1 MTKPVSRSAA
11 PVQALLFMLL
21 GVFGFSIV
29 DAATKWL
36 TGDFGTWQIVAVTRL
51 PPLFFALIL
60 TARATGNPF
69 RLHTRHIK
77 SHAIR
82 GLFVL
87 STTYCFYAALRYL
100 PLADCVAIA
109 FAAPLFITA
118 LSGPLLGER
127 VGWRRWSAVVIGFV
141 GVLIAVRPDTTGI
154 SFGAILALAAA
165 LAYAFV
171 LITLRTISGKESP
184 HNILFYSSAFSIV
197 VAFPFAVLE
206 WHQPSL
212 SDWGLMLLQ
221 GTASTLAQ
229 LAMIRAFRLGE
240 ASLLAPIEYTGLVWA
255 TMFGLMFWHEWPTAQ
270 VIGGAVLIIAASF
283 YIAQREARI
292 AQGQQKRDSQTVPEH
307 ASLPE

>member
-1 MTKPVSRSAA
+1 
-11 PVQALLFMLL
+11 MLL

-36 TGDFGTWQIVAVTRL
+36 AGDFGTWQIVALTRL
-51 PPLFFALIL
+51 PPLFFAMIL
-60 TARATGNPF
+60 TARATGSPF
-69 RLHTRHIK
+69 HLHTRHIK
-77 SHAIR
+77 THILR
-82 GLFVL
+82 GFFVL
-87 STTYCFYAALRYL
+87 GTTYTFYAALRYL

-118 LSGPLLGER
+118 LSGPMLGER

-141 GVLIAVRPDTTGI
+141 GVLIALRPDTTGI
-154 SFGAILALAAA
+154 SIGAILALSAAVT
-165 LAYAFV
+165 YAFV

-184 HNILFYSSAFSIV
+184 HNILFYSSAFSML
-197 VAFPFAVLE
+197 VAIPFAVLE
-206 WHQPSL
+206 WQSPSL
-212 SDWGLMLLQ
+212 GDWGLILLQ

-255 TMFGLMFWHEWPTAQ
+255 TSFGFIFWQEFPTNQ
-270 VIGGAVLIIAASF
+270 VIGGAALIIAASF
-283 YIAQREARI
+283 YIAQREARLHRN
-292 AQGQQKRDSQTVPEH
+292 QQKRDSQTVPEH